1 MTWYQFVPTQEA
13 PQPAA
18 PQTGWDRLREAQNE
32 AKRNAQVPPLEPA
45 PAPAAASVPVAV
57 CLANPV
63 TVFEPP
69 KTYYYYAVL
78 QPSHQII
85 L

>member
-1 MTWYQFVPTQEA
+1 MARYQFVPTQEA

-18 PQTGWDRLREAQNE
+18 PQNGWDRLREAQEE
-32 AKRNAQVPPLEPA
+32 ASRNAQVPPLEPA
-45 PAPAAASVPVAV
+45 PAPAAVSVPVAV

-63 TVFEPP
+63 TVAEPP
-69 KTYYYYAVL
+69 KAYYYYAVL
-78 QPSHQII
+78 QPSGQTV

>member
-1 MTWYQFVPTQEA
+1 MTWHQFVPTQEA

-18 PQTGWDRLREAQNE
+18 PQSGWDRLREAQEE
-32 AKRNAQVPPLEPA
+32 ARRNAQVPPLEPA
-45 PAPAAASVPVAV
+45 PAPIAVSVPVAV

-63 TVFEPP
+63 TVVEPP

-78 QPSHQII
+78 QPSTQTIW
-85 L
+85 